1 MSMGFF
7 CLFGASAI
15 VKGVLTAKDAIVGC
29 FCHGKEQ
36 ANNNFK
42 KSAGLEKRA

>member
-1 MSMGFF
+1 MGFF
-7 CLFGASAI
+7 CLYRASAI

-36 ANNNFK
+36 VINNF
-42 KSAGLEKRA
+42 